1 MEELKELLIESDIL
15 ISYKKIEH
23 LIYFSDVF
31 IINKDLLEEPYQ
43 TIIKAFVPAFMDDIH
58 FYEIKHLEI
67 ILRTLITELKGKPDE
82 QELSNILIRNI
93 TVECLSPNGNNYIIN
108 KKIYPLFRNKIL
120 NLKDEPFILNNE
132 LCLFGNLFLN
142 TLVENGEDYNNLND
156 NLPFFDINYAALV
169 MKIRDIDKYFDKI
182 NWNYRKMKKQKLTFE
197 QILNNVHL
205 FLIEDLNK
213 IGITDFTY
221 QQLQTLLVTK
231 EILS

>member
-1 MEELKELLIESDIL
+1 MEELKELLIKLDLL

-23 LIYFSDVF
+23 LIYFRDVF

-43 TIIKAFVPAFMDDIH
+43 TIIKTFIAFMDNIP
-58 FYEIKHLEI
+58 FYRMKDLEI
-67 ILRTLITELKGKPDE
+67 GLTTLIDELKEKPNE
-82 QELSNILIRNI
+82 QELNNILIRYI
-93 TVECLSPNGNNYIIN
+93 IIECLSPNGNNYTID

-120 NLKDEPFILNNE
+120 NLKDEPLIINNK

-142 TLVENGEDYNNLND
+142 ILVENGEDYNSLND

-182 NWNYRKMKKQKLTFE
+182 NWDYRKIKKQKLTFE